1 MSEDRGFDQETVV
14 GDQSGLDALLRAR
27 EDACR
32 ALERGDVEIEYRG
45 RWIDVED
52 NEYGWE
58 YVFNGDRRSEPLEQI
73 FEEID
78 MLEGTN
84 EEEIER
90 LAEAWQNRESDSLS

>member
-1 MSEDRGFDQETVV
+1 MSEDRGFEQETVV
-14 GDQSGLDALLRAR
+14 GDQSGLNVLLRAR

-32 ALERGDVEIEYRG
+32 ALERGDAEIEYRG

-58 YVFNGDRRSEPLEQI
+58 YAFDGSRRGEPLEQI

-78 MLEGTN
+78 SVGGH
-84 EEEIER
+84 ER
-90 LAEAWQNRESDSLS
+90 GGDQAFGRGVAEQGV

>member
-1 MSEDRGFDQETVV
+1 MRVER
-14 GDQSGLDALLRAR
+14 
-27 EDACR
+27 
-32 ALERGDVEIEYRG
+32 LERGDVEIEYRG

-58 YVFNGDRRSEPLEQI
+58 YVFNGHRQSESLEQI

>member
-32 ALERGDVEIEYRG
+32 SLGRGDVEIEYRG
-45 RWIDVED
+45 WWIDVED

-78 MLEGTN
+78 ILEGTN

>member
-1 MSEDRGFDQETVV
+1 M
-14 GDQSGLDALLRAR
+14 
-27 EDACR
+27 
-32 ALERGDVEIEYRG
+32 EIEYRG
-45 RWIDVED
+45 WWIDVED

-58 YVFNGDRRSEPLEQI
+58 YVFKGDRRGEPLEQI

>member
-1 MSEDRGFDQETVV
+1 MRV
-14 GDQSGLDALLRAR
+14 ALRH
-27 EDACR
+27 
-32 ALERGDVEIEYRG
+32 GDVEIEYRG
-45 RWIDVED
+45 WWIDVED

-58 YVFNGDRRSEPLEQI
+58 YVFKGDRRGEPLEQI

>member
-1 MSEDRGFDQETVV
+1 MSEDRGFEQETVV
-14 GDQSGLDALLRAR
+14 GDQSGLDVLLRAR

-58 YVFNGDRRSEPLEQI
+58 YAFNGSRRGEPLEQI

-78 MLEGTN
+78 MLEGTS
-84 EEEIER
+84 EEEIKR
-90 LAEAWQNRESDSLS
+90 LAEAWLNRESEQVL